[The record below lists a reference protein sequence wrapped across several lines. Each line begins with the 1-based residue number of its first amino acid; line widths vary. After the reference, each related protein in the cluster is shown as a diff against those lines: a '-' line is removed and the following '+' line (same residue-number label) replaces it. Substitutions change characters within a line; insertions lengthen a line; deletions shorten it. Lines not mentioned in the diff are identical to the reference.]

1 MNEHAV
7 VIGASIA
14 GLLAARALAETY
26 ERVTIVERDE
36 LPAGAEQRR
45 AIPQGRHVHALLPR
59 GQKELEMLLP
69 GITAELID
77 AGAVTYE
84 ALSEMY
90 FSVHGHPMARVA
102 MNRDTILASRP
113 LIEAHVRRRVRALP
127 AVEIRDRVD
136 VAGLVAAPGRITGVR
151 VLPRADGSAEE
162 VLAADVVVAA
172 GGRAG
177 RLSAWLEGLG
187 YARPQE
193 DRVAI
198 DVMYASRPIRIAPG
212 ALGPDKLVL
221 IGARPGL
228 PRQLVLAAQEH
239 DRWLL
244 TLAGYRGNHPPTDPD
259 GFVDFA
265 ATVAPPDIAAAI
277 RDAEPLGDIVTHGFP
292 ANLRRRYERLRR
304 FPEGLIP
311 IGDAVCSFN
320 PLYGQGIT
328 VSVLE
333 AAALRRCLAS
343 GTDRLARR
351 FFAAAAPAIDH
362 AWEMAIGGDL
372 ALPEVEGPR
381 PARLRAINAYIGRLQ
396 AAAERDPVVATAFV
410 NVVAMLEKPQRL
422 LRPSIVRRVVM
433 A

>member
-7 VIGASIA
+7 VIGASMA
-14 GLLAARALAETY
+14 GLLAARALADTY
-26 ERVTIVERDE
+26 ERVTVVERDE

-59 GQKELEMLLP
+59 GQQELELLLP

-77 AGAVTYE
+77 AGALTYE

-90 FSVHGHPMARVA
+90 FSVHGHPVARVA
-102 MNRDTILASRP
+102 MNRDTLLASRP
-113 LIEAHVRRRVRALP
+113 LIEAQVRRRVRDLP
-127 AVEIRDRVD
+127 GVEIRDRCD
-136 VAGLVAAPGRITGVR
+136 VAGLVAAPDRITGVR

-162 VLAADVVVAA
+162 VLAADLVVAA

-177 RLSAWLEGLG
+177 RLIAWLEGLG
-187 YARPQE
+187 YPRPQE

-198 DVMYASRPIRIAPG
+198 DLLYASRPIRIAPG

-259 GFVDFA
+259 GYVDFA
-265 ATVAPPDIAAAI
+265 ATIAPPDVAAAI
-277 RDAEPLGDIVTHGFP
+277 RDAEPLGDIVTHAFP
-292 ANLRRRYERLRR
+292 ANLRRRYERVGR

-320 PLYGQGIT
+320 PLYGQGMT
-328 VSVLE
+328 VSILE
-333 AAALRRCLAS
+333 AAALRRTLAG

-381 PARLRAINAYIGRLQ
+381 PARLRAIGAYIGRLQ
-396 AAAERDPVVATAFV
+396 AVAEHDPVVASAFV
-410 NVVAMLEKPQRL
+410 SVVAMLERPQRL
-422 LRPSIVRRVVM
+422 LRPAIVRRVVM

>member
-1 MNEHAV
+1 MNEHAI
-7 VIGASIA
+7 VIGASMA

-26 ERVTIVERDE
+26 ERVTVIERDE

-102 MNRDTILASRP
+102 MNRDTLLASRP
-113 LIEAHVRRRVRALP
+113 LIEAQVRRRVRALP
-127 AVEIRDRVD
+127 GVEIRDRCD

-162 VLAADVVVAA
+162 VLAADLVVAA

-177 RLSAWLEGLG
+177 RLPAWLEGLG
-187 YARPQE
+187 YPRPQE

-244 TLAGYRGNHPPTDPD
+244 TLAGYRGNHPPTDPE

-265 ATVAPPDIAAAI
+265 ATVAPPDVAAAI
-277 RDAEPLGDIVTHGFP
+277 RDAQPLGDIVTHAFP

-304 FPEGLIP
+304 FPDGLIP

-333 AAALRRCLAS
+333 AAALRRCLAR
-343 GTDRLARR
+343 GTHRLARR

-381 PARLRAINAYIGRLQ
+381 PARLRAINAYVGRLQ
-396 AAAERDPVVATAFV
+396 AAAERDPVVAAAFV
-410 NVVAMLEKPQRL
+410 NVVAMLERPQRL
-422 LRPSIVRRVVM
+422 LRPAIVRRVVM